1 MNNQNILTAI
11 YYLIGFILLIHGVYQ
26 ILTTTV
32 DQGQLTYA
40 LIEIGVGLILW
51 QQARKMELMN
61 KLLSKST
68 LTEKDALKIGRKIN
82 LSVAKRHGLGR

>member
-51 QQARKMELMN
+51 QQARKP
-61 KLLSKST
+61 
-68 LTEKDALKIGRKIN
+68 
-82 LSVAKRHGLGR
+82 

>member
-1 MNNQNILTAI
+1 MDNQKILTAI
-11 YYLIGFILLIHGVYQ
+11 YYLIGLILLIHGVYQ

-51 QQARKMELMN
+51 QQARK
-61 KLLSKST
+61 S
-68 LTEKDALKIGRKIN
+68 
-82 LSVAKRHGLGR
+82 